1 MSIHDGHRQRMRN
14 RFQKEGLANF
24 EPHEVLELLLYFSIP
39 RSDTNEIAH
48 NLIKRYKT
56 VGRVLQASEK
66 ELQSFGGIGENTTFF
81 LSLLNEAN
89 RYINAERTKDTE
101 MLYTVE
107 DYGSYLL
114 NLFKGVARETVY
126 LLCLDAKSAV
136 LGHYE
141 ICEGSVTSVNLP
153 VREIVNIALNANAAS
168 VILAHNHPGGFA
180 IPSHED
186 EQATQHLAN
195 VLRGIDV
202 ILADHIIFSENDYI
216 SMAQSSLYK
225 QEIFGNRY

>member
-89 RYINAERTKDTE
+89 RYINAECTKDTQ

-107 DYGSYLL
+107 DCGSYLL
-114 NLFKGVARETVY
+114 NLFKGIAKETVY

-180 IPSHED
+180 IPSRED
-186 EQATQHLAN
+186 EQATQHLSN

>member
-56 VGRVLQASEK
+56 VGRVLQASDK

-89 RYINAERTKDTE
+89 RYINAERTQDTQ

-114 NLFKGVARETVY
+114 NLFKGVAKETVY

-180 IPSHED
+180 IPSRED
-186 EQATQHLAN
+186 ELATQHLAN

-202 ILADHIIFSENDYI
+202 ILADHVIFSENDYI

-225 QEIFGNRY
+225 QEIFGIRY